1 MMARPDKPS
10 PGAAYSQG
18 TLFIVSA
25 PSGAGKT
32 SLVKALLERDGDLH
46 LAVSCTTR
54 AARPGEI
61 DGVHYHFLT
70 EDEFQR
76 RIDAGDF
83 LEHAVVFG
91 RRYGTTAAAV
101 RDGLERGQDLL
112 LEIDWQGARQVRSHW
127 PDAVAIFILPP
138 SLAALEER
146 LRGRAQDDDAVIAE
160 RMARACDEVSHY
172 GEYDYLLVND
182 QFAAALAAL
191 SAVIVAERQRLVRQR
206 GRLGPLLEALVP
218 VRDGH

>member
-112 LEIDWQGARQVRSHW
+112 LEIDWQGARQVRERM
-127 PDAVAIFILPP
+127 PEAVSIFVIPP
-138 SLAALEER
+138 SLTALEAR
-146 LRGRAQDDDAVIAE
+146 LRGRGQDSDAVIAG
-160 RMARACDEVSHY
+160 RMARACDELSHY
-172 GEYDYLLVND
+172 PEYDYLLVND
-182 QFAAALAAL
+182 RFDTALAQLQAIILAERLREARQAARHGAALASML
-191 SAVIVAERQRLVRQR
+191 D
-206 GRLGPLLEALVP
+206 
-218 VRDGH
+218 RD